1 MNKKYLLLASQNST
15 LNKKEL
21 EAQALPYTFTS
32 NGHRVRNYRIYG
44 AEDGVGDLDNDTG
57 KYVIPVTI
65 GETYTNIY
73 LPYPLYQIDGSAD
86 YIDFR
91 NQKQYLKNRF
101 IELSSSLN
109 WSLQSINDYGIANFG
124 ITMSDLANT
133 SASVICNNFQR
144 QISSIA
150 NTKTEGISV
159 SNGMA
164 MVYLYIRIS
173 SSTASTVEEFKE
185 WLDDN
190 PTYVVYQLLQSYD
203 INLSLP
209 AIPTLNGINVIDV
222 ETSVQPSK
230 LYVQGN
236 ISSFDVSS
244 WASVQQ
250 LVRAGLHDKYFAV
263 GDQLVCQKGGSDLTW
278 DIIGFD
284 HDTPADQQLT
294 HSMTLQLHDCLTSTM
309 QYDAP
314 EALYYAE
321 NGLAAG
327 IYNFTIQDDYDT
339 EHGGGKT
346 YQFTLSNDV
355 PVGGQLTFGW
365 SLNAQAADS
374 KITSY
379 ASASST
385 TPIEQVSV
393 IEGNSGTSLGT
404 TDGSSTNF
412 NNIYRVRFGSDNYA
426 QSAVRQFLN
435 SDSAEDSVWTPKNI
449 YDRPPTWNADTA
461 GFMSDLDSDFLAV
474 IGAVHKVTCLNTVT
488 DGGGSVTLDDKFF
501 LLSRSE
507 VFGGKEVKSVDE
519 GEPYPYYSDYSDL
532 SAAGADDDSNRIKYI
547 SNTAQ
552 IWYLRTPVA
561 SSTYRPRYVSEV
573 GHIRFLRASNS
584 HGIVPTCNI
593 I

>member
-1 MNKKYLLLASQNST
+1 MKNDFFKHILLSGGSRQNRV
-15 LNKKEL
+15 EL
-21 EAQALPYTFTS
+21 ESQTLPYTFTS

-44 AEDGVGDLDNDTG
+44 DSDGVGDLDNTTN
-57 KYVIPVTI
+57 KYIIPVRINGQTVSI
-65 GETYTNIY
+65 SLDE
-73 LPYPLYQIDGSAD
+73 PLGKDD
-86 YIDFR
+86 YIDFHE
-91 NQKQYLKNRF
+91 QKRF
-101 IELSSSLN
+101 H
-109 WSLQSINDYGIANFG
+109 
-124 ITMSDLANT
+124 SDST
-133 SASVICNNFQR
+133 S
-144 QISSIA
+144 
-150 NTKTEGISV
+150 E
-159 SNGMA
+159 
-164 MVYLYIRIS
+164 
-173 SSTASTVEEFKE
+173 
-185 WLDDN
+185 
-190 PTYVVYQLLQSYD
+190 D
-203 INLSLP
+203 ISLP

-230 LYVQGN
+230 VYLQGN
-236 ISSFDVSS
+236 ISAFDVSS

-263 GDQLVCQKGGSDLTW
+263 GDQLVCQKGSTNITW

-284 HDTPADQQLT
+284 HDTPVDQQLT
-294 HSMTLQLHDCLTSTM
+294 HSMTLQLHDCLPSTM

-314 EALYYAE
+314 EALYYVE

-327 IYNFTIQDDYDT
+327 TYNFTIQDDYDT

-393 IEGNSGTSLGT
+393 TEGNSGTSLGT
-404 TDGSSTNF
+404 TDGNSI
-412 NNIYRVRFGSDNYA
+412 NINHINRIRFGSDNPA
-426 QSAVRQFLN
+426 QCALRQFLN
-435 SDSAEDSVWTPKNI
+435 SDSVAGSVWTPQNI

-461 GFMSDLDSDFLAV
+461 GFMSDLDSDFLEV
-474 IGAVHKVTCLNTVT
+474 IGAAHKITCLNNVT
-488 DGGGSVTLDDKFF
+488 DGGGSVVLDDKFF

-507 VFGGKEVKSVDE
+507 VYGGKEVNSVDE

-532 SAAGADDDSNRIKYI
+532 SAAGTGDDSNRIKYI

-552 IWYLRTPVA
+552 IWYLRTPV
-561 SSTYRPRYVSEV
+561 SSANYRVRYVTATGAV
-573 GHIRFLRASNS
+573 NYNRASNS
-584 HGIVPTCNI
+584 YAVAPACNI

>member
-1 MNKKYLLLASQNST
+1 MRRNNFLKYIIMSGGSGQNRA
-15 LNKKEL
+15 EL
-21 EAQALPYTFTS
+21 ESQTLPYTFTS

-44 AEDGVGDLDNDTG
+44 AEDGVGDLDSTTG
-57 KYVIPVTI
+57 KYILSIKINSQTVSISLDT
-65 GETYTNIY
+65 
-73 LPYPLYQIDGSAD
+73 PLYDGD
-86 YIDFR
+86 YLDFHE
-91 NQKQYLKNRF
+91 QKRF
-101 IELSSSLN
+101 N
-109 WSLQSINDYGIANFG
+109 
-124 ITMSDLANT
+124 SDST
-133 SASVICNNFQR
+133 
-144 QISSIA
+144 
-150 NTKTEGISV
+150 TENI
-159 SNGMA
+159 
-164 MVYLYIRIS
+164 
-173 SSTASTVEEFKE
+173 
-185 WLDDN
+185 
-190 PTYVVYQLLQSYD
+190 
-203 INLSLP
+203 SLP
-209 AIPTLNGINVIDV
+209 AILTLNGINVLNV
-222 ETSVQPSK
+222 NTENQPSK
-230 LYVQGN
+230 IWLQGN
-236 ISSFDVSS
+236 ISAFNVSS

-263 GDQLVCQKGGSDLTW
+263 GDQLVCQKGNTNITW

-284 HDTPADQQLT
+284 HDTPVDQQFT
-294 HSMTLQLHDCLTSTM
+294 HSMTLQLHDCLPSTM

-327 IYNFTIQDDYDT
+327 TYNFTIQDDYDT

-404 TDGSSTNF
+404 TDGNSINI
-412 NNIYRVRFGSDNYA
+412 NHIYRVRFGNDNPA
-426 QSAVRQFLN
+426 QSALRQFLN
-435 SDSAEDSVWTPKNI
+435 SDSVAGSVWTPQNI

-488 DGGGSVTLDDKFF
+488 DGGGSVTLDDNFF

-507 VFGGKEVKSVDE
+507 VYGGKEVNSVDE

-532 SAAGADDDSNRIKYI
+532 SAAGTGNDSNRIKYI

-552 IWYLRTPVA
+552 IWYLRTPV
-561 SSTYRPRYVSEV
+561 SSANYRVRYVTATGAV
-573 GHIRFLRASNS
+573 NYNRASNS
-584 HGIVPTCNI
+584 YAVAPACNI